1 MMDEPSFDD
10 KYKAIVDIVE
20 RGGDHRTMRSVL
32 ETMCDTNILTQYE
45 AFEIDTKYKLEKE
58 NK

>member
-1 MMDEPSFDD
+1 MTEFSFED

-32 ETMCDTNILTQYE
+32 ETMGVTSCLSQYE
-45 AFEIDTKYKLEKE
+45 ALEIDTKYKLEKE
-58 NK
+58 TK